1 MNFPSPEPQSPAVL
15 APSGGAVHD
24 GPALWYHSIQ
34 TFLREMDALV
44 ASGRIDLDARNVILC
59 ALKRA
64 VPMVE
69 QAKEGLA

>member
-1 MNFPSPEPQSPAVL
+1 
-15 APSGGAVHD
+15 
-24 GPALWYHSIQ
+24 
-34 TFLREMDALV
+34 MDALV

-69 QAKEGLA
+69 QAKGGHA